1 MAKVSVIVP
10 VYNVEKYLDRC
21 LTTLLNQTLDDIE
34 FIVVNDGSTD
44 SSEEIIKKYQAKCD
58 KIKYHKKENGGLS
71 DARNFGMK
79 YATGDYIAFLDSDD
93 FVDKT
98 IYEKMY
104 NKAIEESADYV
115 ECDFYWAYPKLEE
128 KNGTI
133 ISNYL
138 NEKNNINITP
148 NENNE
153 INKIKNEN
161 KEINKYNN
169 ESKKE
174 NNSKFEELIQ
184 SEIKNLKLKKDIG
197 FKYQNKKEMLTYGRV
212 VAWNKLIKK
221 EIIKEEFPK
230 GLNYE
235 DVEFFYKLIPNVN
248 KFAFVEEPLIYYVQR
263 ENSIVNKQSYKNG
276 QIFNVFDNV
285 FDYYKKNDLYDEY
298 FEELEYTYTRI
309 LLCSSFKRIK
319 QIKDEVQREK
329 LLYETW
335 QNINTKFPDW
345 KSNKILKT
353 KSLKNLYMRSVNEFT
368 YKIYSKL

>member
-21 LTTLLNQTLDDIE
+21 LSSLINQTFDDIE
-34 FIVVNDGSTD
+34 FIIVNDGSTD
-44 SSEEIIKKYQAKCD
+44 SSEEIIKKYQEKCS
-58 KIKYHKKENGGLS
+58 KIRYYKKENGGLS

-79 YATGDYIAFLDSDD
+79 YATGEYIAFLDSDD

-104 NKAIEESADYV
+104 NKATKENADYV
-115 ECDFYWAYPKLEE
+115 ECDFYWAFPKSEE

-133 ISNYL
+133 ISKY
-138 NEKNNINITP
+138 I
-148 NENNE
+148 NNE
-153 INKIKNEN
+153 ENKLNEN
-161 KEINKYNN
+161 KNELEAKNGNNKYND
-169 ESKKE
+169 
-174 NNSKFEELIQ
+174 KFDVLIQ
-184 SEIKNLKLKKDIG
+184 NEIKNLKLKKDTG
-197 FKYQNKKEMLTYGRV
+197 FRYQNKKEMLTYGRV

-235 DVEFFYKLIPNVN
+235 DVEFFYKLIPSVN
-248 KFAFVEEPLIYYVQR
+248 KFAFVDEPLVYYVQR

-285 FDYYKKNDLYDEY
+285 FDYYKKNNIYDEY

-345 KSNKILKT
+345 KHNKILKK
-353 KSLKNLYMRSVNEFT
+353 KSLKNFYMRTVNEFT